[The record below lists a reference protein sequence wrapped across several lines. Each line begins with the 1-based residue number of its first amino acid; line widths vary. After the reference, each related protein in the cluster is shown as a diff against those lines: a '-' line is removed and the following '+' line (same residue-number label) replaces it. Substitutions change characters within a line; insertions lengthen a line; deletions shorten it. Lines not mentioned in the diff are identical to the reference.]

1 MSLDQ
6 SNDFSF
12 VAGVF
17 YESYV
22 RLGLMA
28 DFDVSNRIFASMFLP
43 QNAQIFVILR
53 SLLCCSSHH
62 VTDTHT
68 HICEAAVHADV
79 IAIHEH
85 GHCI

>member
-1 MSLDQ
+1 MLVVCFLQTSLDQ

-17 YESYV
+17 NENYV

-28 DFDVSNRIFASMFLP
+28 DFDVSNRILFASMFLP

-53 SLLCCSSHH
+53 SLLCCSSQHH
-62 VTDTHT
+62 ITSV
-68 HICEAAVHADV
+68 
-79 IAIHEH
+79 
-85 GHCI
+85 